1 MWFDIWFGV
10 MCNVMRLNVVL
21 CDAIRFDVVLF
32 DVL

>member
-1 MWFDIWFGV
+1 MWFYIWFGV